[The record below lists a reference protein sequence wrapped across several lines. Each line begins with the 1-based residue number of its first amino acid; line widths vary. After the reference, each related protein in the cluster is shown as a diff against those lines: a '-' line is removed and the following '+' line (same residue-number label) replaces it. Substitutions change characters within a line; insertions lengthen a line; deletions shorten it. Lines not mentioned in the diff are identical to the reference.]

1 MIPLTCQVLMVHG
14 IPRPSS
20 TMQTSALTIM
30 QSGCV
35 TGIVEPLSSR
45 MLKGLK
51 GASLSARL
59 MVVKSFMFLGG
70 R

>member
-1 MIPLTCQVLMVHG
+1 
-14 IPRPSS
+14 
-20 TMQTSALTIM
+20 MQTSALTIM